1 MNNIISKNSNDE
13 KEIAIRKAREKLKN
27 IIKEN
32 DKFNLRNLSRI
43 LKKNDAYLQQYLFR
57 GTPRILPEECRYRL
71 AQTLEININE
81 ITPNWYAQNLVE
93 NKIITFEN
101 IEKKYSSSPRKI
113 SLSEELLSDILPTNL
128 EKLFYF
134 QTHTHDY
141 KITTIVDTNVN
152 EYIGPNLYL
161 LNDKDTF
168 FLAYVKESELKDNRM
183 NVKPFLK
190 TFHSFHIASKLLKIS
205 AKVLW
210 QSSKIIY
217 E

>member
-32 DKFNLRNLSRI
+32 DKFNLRDLSRI

-57 GTPRILPEECRYRL
+57 GTPRILPEEYRYRL

-81 ITPNWYAQNLVE
+81 ITPNWYAQNLVA

-101 IEKKYSSSPRKI
+101 IEKKYSSSPRII
-113 SLSEELLSDILPTNL
+113 SLSEELLSDILPTKL

>member
-32 DKFNLRNLSRI
+32 DKFNLRDLSRI

-57 GTPRILPEECRYRL
+57 GTPRILPEEYRYRL

-113 SLSEELLSDILPTNL
+113 SLSEELLSDILPINL

>member
-13 KEIAIRKAREKLKN
+13 KEIAIREAREKLKN
-27 IIKEN
+27 IIKKN
-32 DKFNLRNLSRI
+32 DKFNLRDLSRI
-43 LKKNDAYLQQYLFR
+43 LKKNDAYLQQYFFR
-57 GTPRILPEECRYRL
+57 GTPRILPEECRYKL

-101 IEKKYSSSPRKI
+101 IEKKYSSSPRII
-113 SLSEELLSDILPTNL
+113 SLSEELLSDILPTKL

-152 EYIGPNLYL
+152 EYIEPNLYL

-168 FLAYVKESELKDNRM
+168 FLAYVKESELKDSRM

>member
-32 DKFNLRNLSRI
+32 DKFNLRDLSRI

-57 GTPRILPEECRYRL
+57 GTPRILPEEYRYRL

-101 IEKKYSSSPRKI
+101 IEKKYSSSPRII

-128 EKLFYF
+128 KKLFYF

>member
-13 KEIAIRKAREKLKN
+13 KEIAIREAREKLKN

-32 DKFNLRNLSRI
+32 DKFNLRDLSRI

-57 GTPRILPEECRYRL
+57 GTPRILPEEYRYKL

-128 EKLFYF
+128 KKLFYF

-168 FLAYVKESELKDNRM
+168 FVAYVKESELKDNRM

>member
-13 KEIAIRKAREKLKN
+13 KEIAIREAREKLKN

-32 DKFNLRNLSRI
+32 DKFNLRDLSRI

-141 KITTIVDTNVN
+141 KITTIVDTNLN

-161 LNDKDTF
+161 LNDRDTF

>member
-13 KEIAIRKAREKLKN
+13 KEIAIREAREKLKN

-32 DKFNLRNLSRI
+32 DKFNLRDLSRI

-168 FLAYVKESELKDNRM
+168 FVAYVKESELKDNRM

>member
-32 DKFNLRNLSRI
+32 DKFNLRDLSRI

-128 EKLFYF
+128 KKLFYF

-168 FLAYVKESELKDNRM
+168 F
-183 NVKPFLK
+183 F
-190 TFHSFHIASKLLKIS
+190 
-205 AKVLW
+205 
-210 QSSKIIY
+210 
-217 E
+217 

>member
-32 DKFNLRNLSRI
+32 DKFNLRDLSRI

-57 GTPRILPEECRYRL
+57 GTPRILPEECRYKL

-101 IEKKYSSSPRKI
+101 IEKKYSSSPRII

>member
-32 DKFNLRNLSRI
+32 DKFNLRDLSRI

-168 FLAYVKESELKDNRM
+168 FVAYVKESELKDNRM

>member
-32 DKFNLRNLSRI
+32 DKFNLRDLSRI

-113 SLSEELLSDILPTNL
+113 SLSEELLSDILPANL

>member
-32 DKFNLRNLSRI
+32 DKFNLIDLSRI

-57 GTPRILPEECRYRL
+57 GTPRILPEECRYKL

-101 IEKKYSSSPRKI
+101 IEKKYSSSPRII

>member
-32 DKFNLRNLSRI
+32 DKFNLRDLSRI

-101 IEKKYSSSPRKI
+101 IEKKYSSSPRII
-113 SLSEELLSDILPTNL
+113 SISEELLSDILPTNL

>member
-32 DKFNLRNLSRI
+32 DKFNLRDLSRI

-101 IEKKYSSSPRKI
+101 IEKKYSSSPRII
-113 SLSEELLSDILPTNL
+113 SLSEELLLDILPTHL

-134 QTHTHDY
+134 QTNTHDY

-168 FLAYVKESELKDNRM
+168 FVAYVKESELKDNRM

>member
-32 DKFNLRNLSRI
+32 DKFNLRDLSRI

-101 IEKKYSSSPRKI
+101 IEKKYSSSPRII
-113 SLSEELLSDILPTNL
+113 SLSEELLSDILPTKL
-128 EKLFYF
+128 ETLFYF

>member
-32 DKFNLRNLSRI
+32 DKFNLRDLSRI

-128 EKLFYF
+128 ENLFYF

-168 FLAYVKESELKDNRM
+168 FVAYVKESELKDNRM

>member
-32 DKFNLRNLSRI
+32 DKFNLRDLSRI

-161 LNDKDTF
+161 LNDKDTY

>member
-13 KEIAIRKAREKLKN
+13 KEIAIREAREKLKN

-32 DKFNLRNLSRI
+32 DKFNLRDLSRI

-81 ITPNWYAQNLVE
+81 ITPNWYAQNLVA

-101 IEKKYSSSPRKI
+101 IEKKYSSSPRII

-134 QTHTHDY
+134 QTHTYDY

>member
-1 MNNIISKNSNDE
+1 MNNIISKNSNNE
-13 KEIAIRKAREKLKN
+13 KEIAIKEAREKLKN

-32 DKFNLRNLSRI
+32 DKFNLRDLSRI

>member
-1 MNNIISKNSNDE
+1 MKNIISKNSNDE

-32 DKFNLRNLSRI
+32 DKFNLRDLSRI

-113 SLSEELLSDILPTNL
+113 SLSEELLSDILPINL

-168 FLAYVKESELKDNRM
+168 FVAYVKESELKDNRM

>member
-32 DKFNLRNLSRI
+32 DKFNLRDLSRI

-113 SLSEELLSDILPTNL
+113 SLSEELLSDILPINL

-168 FLAYVKESELKDNRM
+168 FLAYVKESEIKDNRM

>member
-32 DKFNLRNLSRI
+32 DKFNLRDLSRI

-57 GTPRILPEECRYRL
+57 GTPRILPEECRYKL

-81 ITPNWYAQNLVE
+81 ITPNWYAQNLVA

-101 IEKKYSSSPRKI
+101 IEKKYSSSPRII
-113 SLSEELLSDILPTNL
+113 SLSEELLSDILPTKL

>member
-32 DKFNLRNLSRI
+32 DKFNLRDLSRI

-113 SLSEELLSDILPTNL
+113 SLSEELLSDILPTKL
-128 EKLFYF
+128 ENLFYF
-134 QTHTHDY
+134 QTHTNDY

>member
-32 DKFNLRNLSRI
+32 DKFNLRDLSRI

-71 AQTLEININE
+71 AQKLEININE